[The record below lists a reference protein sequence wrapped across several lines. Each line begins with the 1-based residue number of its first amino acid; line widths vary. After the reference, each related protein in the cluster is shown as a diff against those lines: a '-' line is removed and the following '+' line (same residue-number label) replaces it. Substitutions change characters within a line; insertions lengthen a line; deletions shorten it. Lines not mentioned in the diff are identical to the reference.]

1 MKELGIDPRDY
12 TYHSSDEDSTTLQH
26 KKGHQLK
33 IAHNVLSKKNQ
44 SILKALANTPTQDDS
59 SGKDIQPYGKVIQ
72 KADGGYVKEI
82 HSDKSEP
89 GYTKM
94 AGGGNVN
101 LPCLNPNCKS
111 MGKPHPNCRCYG
123 LAEGGKIT
131 SHCDSKTP
139 HKRGCHLYM
148 DGGAVSDQS
157 DRYLVQDNEIATPN
171 SYIPGVQVQDKTT
184 PAQDAAREQARAE
197 EDVEWRKQ
205 NETQETPEDNS
216 GYTTYAKGGT
226 VPSKSPSMMS
236 CSKPFA
242 EGGSADPEISMA
254 EALKVVIPWIQE
266 QMKSKDKDRKA
277 YAAPEGPVSKDD
289 PAPTLPAHTEIE
301 DLPDEPES
309 EGMSSGPATP
319 PATSED
325 SGQAGGMSTGDA
337 TPPDTGISDQQGAT
351 SAGPATPPTAQPRPT
366 PPVKKVPGQAVP
378 QVSQNITPAQ
388 YKDSVQ
394 NNIMDEARA
403 WSKDLDDGHIQPE
416 TYQSLFD
423 KKDTL
428 GKIGTLFGL
437 MLSGAGSGLA
447 HQPNMLMEMM
457 NKQISN
463 DLDAQ
468 KTTSANRQNYVRLAQ
483 QHELN
488 KANILTQAA
497 GRKLTAAE
505 TGQINQ
511 LVDLKS
517 KMFAQ
522 RGAMAAQMAK
532 VNAMPE
538 GPDKQRAMNAAA
550 MMYKTLDAENSDTAS
565 RFATAQA
572 LTHFG
577 DAGSPQGNESAYQQ
591 NQNMLRRSGNTDWA
605 DQNDQRH
612 IPGIS
617 GSASRPVPEDV
628 RTRVVAMNTL
638 DNQMNNLMNAVNQY
652 KTFSL
657 KGNLDPRITG
667 PMAVKAHEAA
677 ALYNQTLDG
686 LGMTQGRM
694 DWLDK
699 QIPSNPQKF
708 MEKLQGSMQKLQEVS
723 KNNKMRRDMI
733 LSGPGGLGYPKQNIN
748 TNLSGQDNQVQPQQS
763 NVGGTSK
770 SGRPIEY
777 RNGKVFYVK

>member
-1 MKELGIDPRDY
+1 MKEIGINPKDY
-12 TYHSSDEDSTTLQH
+12 TYHSSDDNSTTLQH

-44 SILKALANTPTQDDS
+44 EILKALANAPVQDNSTD
-59 SGKDIQPYGKVIQ
+59 KDIQPYGKVIQ
-72 KADGGYVKEI
+72 KASGGYVKEI
-82 HSDKSEP
+82 HSDRTEP
-89 GYTKM
+89 GYTSKM
-94 AGGGNVN
+94 ADGGGVY

-111 MGKPHPNCRCYG
+111 HGKPHPNCRCYG
-123 LAEGGKIT
+123 MAEGGKVSSYCST
-131 SHCDSKTP
+131 KKP
-139 HKRGCHLYM
+139 HKPDCMYYS
-148 DGGAVSDQS
+148 GGSAPKQDKSYN
-157 DRYLVQDNEIATPN
+157 YLIGPDEMANPNAPASSQDI
-171 SYIPGVQVQDKTT
+171 SDKTT
-184 PAQDAAREQARAE
+184 PAQDEAREQARANE
-197 EDVEWRKQ
+197 NAVWRQQ
-205 NETQETPEDNS
+205 NVQPETQDDYS
-216 GYTTYAKGGT
+216 GYTDYAKGGP
-226 VPSKSPSMMS
+226 VPSKSPGSMS

-242 EGGSADPEISMA
+242 EGGETSPDGDISMA
-254 EALKVVIPWIQE
+254 EALKVVIPWIKE
-266 QMKSKDKDRKA
+266 QMKSKDNKRTA
-277 YAAPEGPVSKDD
+277 YVDGGVASNDSESSM
-289 PAPTLPAHTEIE
+289 PAHTEVE
-301 DLPDEPES
+301 DLPDQPES

-319 PATSED
+319 PSSGED
-325 SGQAGGMSTGDA
+325 TNAVIPPYMAAQDQPGVMSTG
-337 TPPDTGISDQQGAT
+337 T
-351 SAGPATPPTAQPRPT
+351 ATPPTYQPQPQSE
-366 PPVKKVPGQAVP
+366 PPMKKTGASQTAPRM
-378 QVSQNITPAQ
+378 SQNVTPTQ

-394 NNIMDEARA
+394 NDIMDEGRA
-403 WSKDLDDGHIQPE
+403 WSKDLDDGYIKPQ
-416 TYQSLFD
+416 TYHDLFAN
-423 KKDTL
+423 KGTL

-437 MLSGAGSGLA
+437 LVAGAGSGLT
-447 HQPNMLMEMM
+447 HQPNAVLEMM
-457 NKQISN
+457 NKEISN

-468 KTTSANRQNYVRLAQ
+468 KASSSNRQNYIRMAQ

-488 KANILTQAA
+488 KANVLTQAA

-522 RGAMAAQMAK
+522 RGAMANIMAN
-532 VNAMPE
+532 VNKMPE

-550 MMYKTLDAENSDTAS
+550 MMYKGLDAENSDAAS

-577 DAGSPQGNESAYQQ
+577 DAGSQQGNEAAYQQ
-591 NQNMLRRSGNTDWA
+591 NQNMLRRSGNGDWA

-612 IPGIS
+612 IPGIA
-617 GSASRPVPEDV
+617 GSASRPIPEDV
-628 RTRVVAMNTL
+628 RSRVVAMNTL
-638 DNQMNNLMNAVNQY
+638 DNQMNNLMNAVNNY

-686 LGMTQGRM
+686 LGMTEGRM

-708 MEKLQGSMQKLQEVS
+708 MEKLQGSMQKLQEVG
-723 KNNKMRRDMI
+723 KNNRMRRDMI

-748 TNLSGQDNQVQPQQS
+748 TNLSGQDNQPQSQQAQPRTG
-763 NVGGTSK
+763 VSK

-777 RNGKVFYVK
+777 RNGKGYYTK